1 MFKKDERGI
10 IAVKDIK
17 DTNSQYP
24 SRIIPEGEL
33 KCIWMTAGQIAYKLC
48 NYEYN
53 CEFCPFNEAF
63 RNKDELSR
71 LGDEI
76 PDCDRNL
83 LKIDFLQEMIK
94 TGKWTDNKG
103 IDERKLFK
111 ALFLFNIRTDLYYS
125 KNHSWANP
133 DNEKSVK
140 IGVDSFISKF
150 LTRIKDIILPLEGK
164 ILFQGKP
171 CCWIIDEYG
180 TLPVISPISGT
191 AEAVNGTLSSNFSQ
205 VLNAP
210 YESGWLMRL
219 NPFNLA
225 EEKKK
230 LIADKGIIDLFFDHA
245 QKIREILLVEMEHKR
260 RHGKNGAVLGE
271 EVSILEKLLTPEA
284 IFENF
289 LLLYKEI
296 DSLPSERNDIYH
308 INTV

>member
-1 MFKKDERGI
+1 VFKKDERGI

-76 PDCDRNL
+76 PEDDQDLFQIDLLPELIKDRER
-83 LKIDFLQEMIK
+83 I
-94 TGKWTDNKG
+94 DNKG
-103 IDERKLFK
+103 IDEKKLFK
-111 ALFLFNIRTDLYYS
+111 DLFLFKIRTDLFYS
-125 KNHSWANP
+125 KNHGWADPGNG
-133 DNEKSVK
+133 KSVK

-150 LTRIKDIILPLEGK
+150 LTRIKDIILPLRGK

-171 CCWIIDEYG
+171 CCWIVDEYG

-225 EEKKK
+225 EEKKSLITNKNVIALFLDHSRK
-230 LIADKGIIDLFFDHA
+230 LRERLLAEIGGKGRDKQKSIDLE
-245 QKIREILLVEMEHKR
+245 K
-260 RHGKNGAVLGE
+260 KNGE
-271 EVSILEKLLTPEA
+271 FDRILTPKM

-289 LLLYKEI
+289 LLLYTGFTSSTGGKEG
-296 DSLPSERNDIYH
+296 IYPN
-308 INTV
+308 NTI